1 MFNTTLEMTQIPSKN
16 VSLDL
21 SDQDLTEI
29 NLNFVETIPFF
40 NDSNMASVEFV
51 DPYDSIWLKLITV
64 FVYAVELMSSAIM
77 LAFIIYE
84 RQYGHYRT
92 LINQLLSYLYG
103 VVSMYFLGLKIQDI
117 FKSILKVIHISNY
130 FF

>member
-103 VVSMYFLGLKIQDI
+103 VVSMYFLGLKKYGI
-117 FKSILKVIHISNY
+117 F
-130 FF
+130 